1 MKLLPVQQLDRPVR
15 ALCHSQEVVLTA
27 VSADP
32 SLHSAASGTPAR
44 RLRLLFFYDAV
55 YPESL
60 GGVEHRNYQL
70 ARALARRGHDVTIAG
85 WFEDRDREEPGVR
98 YLRLPGRSG
107 LYTPEGKRSTLAAIR
122 LALAAARLDLSEY
135 DAVESANIPYI
146 HLVPLSVRAWVQR
159 RPLFVTWHEY
169 WGLYWRDYLPG
180 IRWPAYAALEWV
192 TAQLGTRTSAVSSF
206 TAERLRRRRLRRQ
219 EIGLIPNGIPLDR
232 IRSVATAE
240 PGPPLVYAGRLLRE
254 KRLDLLLEA
263 VGALPAREDEKL
275 LTIIGDGPDRERLQR
290 VAADLGVESRV
301 EFTGRLPAPED
312 VWSRMTAAR
321 IAVQPSSR
329 EGFGMFPLEA
339 MALGLPVVYC
349 TSPES
354 ALPELVR
361 TGVEGV
367 ETEADA
373 RSLARTLEWLLSNG
387 EQVER
392 LSRQARLRAAE
403 YDWDAIA
410 ARFEAIIEQHARR
423 RA

>member
-1 MKLLPVQQLDRPVR
+1 MQ
-15 ALCHSQEVVLTA
+15 S
-27 VSADP
+27 
-32 SLHSAASGTPAR
+32 PATDSPDR

-70 ARALARRGHDVTIAG
+70 ARALARRGHEVTIAG
-85 WFEDRDREEPGVR
+85 WFDAVDSGDSGVR
-98 YLRLPGRSG
+98 YLRLPGKAG
-107 LYTPEGKRSTLAAIR
+107 LYTAEGKRSTLAAIR
-122 LALAAARLDLSEY
+122 LALAAARLDLSQY
-135 DAVESANIPYI
+135 DAVETANIPYI
-146 HLVPLSVRAWVQR
+146 HVVPLSVRAWLQR

-180 IRWPAYAALEWV
+180 FRWPVYAALEWLA
-192 TAQLGTRTSAVSSF
+192 AQLGTRTSAVSTF
-206 TAERLRRRRLRRQ
+206 TAERLRRRRLRKQ
-219 EIGLIPNGIPLDR
+219 EITLIPNGIPLER
-232 IRSVATAE
+232 IRSVPIAE

-263 VGALPAREDEKL
+263 VRALPAREDGRL

-290 VAADLGVESRV
+290 LAAGLGVEDRV

-312 VWSRMTAAR
+312 VWSRMTSAR

-349 TSPES
+349 ESPES

-361 TGVEGV
+361 NGVEGV
-367 ETEADA
+367 ETPADA
-373 RSLARTLEWLLSNG
+373 HSLARTLDHLLANPA
-387 EQVER
+387 EVER
-392 LSRQARLRAAE
+392 MAQAARLRAAE

-410 ARFEAIIEQHARR
+410 ARFEAMVAKVRLRQPA
-423 RA
+423 